1 MLKDGFYT
9 ALGTPVDE
17 FGNVIEKSLV
27 RHIRDQVEAG
37 ASGLLLM
44 GSMGMGA
51 CIKESEYGHIVDI
64 AARAVNGNCP
74 LFAGTMDNSVWRVK
88 EKLAA
93 IGDSKVDGIV
103 ITTPFYFASP
113 QKEVIMYFKAVVEA
127 SKFPVYLYDLP
138 GVTKIKI
145 TLETVLSIVENK
157 KFAGI
162 KSGDIV
168 LDRELTLRKDI
179 PEDFAVLFSNLDI
192 FDVAYKFGIRKN
204 LDGMFCCTPVN
215 ARKCYDSFAK
225 GDFSEASVYLNNIIS
240 LRNVFAEY
248 GIFPS
253 FTAAMNLLGY
263 EGSFGPDY
271 IGKVNDAAIEKI
283 AEKLKEIGELD

>member
-9 ALGTPVDE
+9 ALGTPVDD

-27 RHIRDQVEAG
+27 RQIRDQMEAG
-37 ASGLLLM
+37 ASGLLLL
-44 GSMGMGA
+44 GSMGMEA

-64 AARAVNGNCP
+64 AARTVNGKCH
-74 LFAGTMDNSVWRVK
+74 LFAGAMDNSVWRVK

-93 IGDSKVDGIV
+93 IGDSKIDGIV
-103 ITTPFYFASP
+103 ITTPYYFVSP
-113 QKEVIMYFKAVVEA
+113 QKEIIAYFKAIADA
-127 SKFPVYLYDLP
+127 SWFPVYLYDLP

-145 TLETVLSIVENK
+145 TMETVLSVIEDRR
-157 KFAGI
+157 FAGI
-162 KSGDIV
+162 KSGDLV
-168 LDRELTLRKDI
+168 LDRELTLRAGQ
-179 PEDFAVLFSNLDI
+179 EEFAVLFSNLDL
-192 FDVAYKFGIRKN
+192 FDAAYKFGIRKN
-204 LDGMFCCTPVN
+204 LDGMFSCTPNN
-215 ARKCYDSFAK
+215 AHKCYESLAK
-225 GDFSEASVYLNNIIS
+225 CDFEASTKYLDNIIS

-271 IGKVNDAAIEKI
+271 MGQVGGAAVERIT
-283 AEKLKEIGELD
+283 AKLREIGEL